1 VDTAHIPAGRG
12 IFVGLA
18 TLDVVQRIDAAPEQ
32 NRKITAD
39 WQSVSGGG
47 PALNAAV
54 TFAALGGSCKLLTVI
69 GQGTIADAIRSDLQ
83 THDVSVSDCAE
94 EGTIPAVSSILL
106 DRRTGDRII
115 VSTDGTGQ
123 KTNVPENLDEEL
135 SGAAVVLLDGH
146 HPSLALAAAAA
157 ANRLAIPVVV
167 DAGRW
172 KPVMVDLLPLA
183 DTVICSSDFRTP
195 GGSTSLDVFAWLAD
209 HGVGSAAVTA
219 GREDVMWQQ
228 DGRRG
233 ALPVPRIEAVDT
245 LGAGDVF
252 HGAFCWAAAV
262 QGQKFEEAIAAA
274 ARIASIRCSS
284 LGPRTWIGELRA
296 SQCQP

>member
-1 VDTAHIPAGRG
+1 MDTAHTPASLG
-12 IFVGLA
+12 IFVGLS
-18 TLDVVQRIDAAPEQ
+18 TLDVVQRIEAVPEQ

-47 PALNAAV
+47 PALNAAI
-54 TFAALGGSCKLLTVI
+54 TFAALGGSSKLLTVL

-83 THDVSVSDCAE
+83 THGVSLTDCAD
-94 EGTIPAVSSILL
+94 EGTVPAVSSILL
-106 DRRTGDRII
+106 DKRTGDRTI
-115 VSTDGTGQ
+115 VSVDGTGQ
-123 KTNVPENLDEEL
+123 KTKVPENLDEEL

-146 HPSLALAAAAA
+146 HPSLALAAAAV

-195 GGSTSLDVFAWLAD
+195 GASTSRDVFAWLSD
-209 HGVGSAAVTA
+209 HEVRSAAVTA
-219 GREDVMWQQ
+219 GGEDIIWQQ
-228 DGRRG
+228 DGKHG
-233 ALPVPRIEAVDT
+233 TVPVPRIEAADT

-252 HGAFCWAAAV
+252 HGAFCWASAV
-262 QGQKFEEAIAAA
+262 QGQEFKEALATA

-284 LGPRTWIGELRA
+284 LGARTWIENLHV
-296 SQCQP
+296 